1 MSEVDI
7 SAPSIEITDAAKTHF
22 AYLIDKEDVSGMNL
36 RVFLDQPGVPSAD
49 IGICFCP
56 AGEERAT
63 DFHIELE
70 KFVLFIDRASA
81 GYLEDAKIDY
91 IEDKLV
97 GGSLSVTAPN
107 LKGPKPDDN
116 SDLGERIEYIL
127 QTEINPN
134 LASHGGMVSLVEI
147 TKDNVVVLRFGGGCQ
162 GCGMADVTLSEGIE
176 KTLKQHFPEITSVQD
191 VTAHTEGENPYYR

>member
-1 MSEVDI
+1 MSEVEV
-7 SAPSIEITDAAKTHF
+7 STPSIEITETAKTHF
-22 AYLIDKEDVSGMNL
+22 TYLVEKEDVSGMNL
-36 RVFLDQPGVPSAD
+36 RVFLDQPGLPSAD

-56 AGEERAT
+56 AGEERTT
-63 DFHIELE
+63 DFYMELE

-81 GYLEDAKIDY
+81 AYLEDAKIDY
-91 IEDKLV
+91 INDKL
-97 GGSLSVTAPN
+97 GGSLSITAPN
-107 LKGPKPDDN
+107 LKGPKPDGD
-116 SDLGERIEYIL
+116 SDLAERIEYIL

-147 TKDNVVVLRFGGGCQ
+147 TKDYVVVLRFGGGCQ